1 MKRHQPEK
9 SGEWSCESGLRQH
22 LSQMREM
29 PPIPPAPLQGSA
41 GLPAAVVP
49 RVDYIRDGG
58 GRLWSAGAD
67 KTTEEV

>member
-9 SGEWSCESGLRQH
+9 SGEWSCESGLCQH
-22 LSQMREM
+22 LPQMRKM
-29 PPIPPAPLQGSA
+29 PPIHPAPLQGSA

-58 GRLWSAGAD
+58 GRLGCEGAD
-67 KTTEEV
+67 ETVKEV